1 MKRVIID
8 TNVLV
13 AANGGANTT
22 TSVDCQ
28 AKCVE
33 FLNGFG
39 NQMCVRIDSSRLI
52 LGEYRRNIAYTKQ
65 GAGDRFFKKLNQQ
78 LGAYLCEQV
87 DITPTPP
94 GYAEGG
100 DFAEFPKDDPAL
112 QNFDDDDKKF
122 VAVALAQHPPP
133 PICHATDEDW
143 WKHEQTLRQYGVI
156 IDHLCPD
163 QAPPG
168 FGEGGK

>member
-13 AANGGANTT
+13 AANGADTE
-22 TSVDCQ
+22 TSLDCQ
-28 AKCVE
+28 IKCKE
-33 FLNGFG
+33 FLDGFG
-39 NQMCVRIDSSRLI
+39 IHICARIDLSGLI
-52 LGEYRRNIAYTKQ
+52 LEEYRRNTSPTKQ
-65 GAGDRFFKKLNQQ
+65 RAGDIFRKKLNDS
-78 LGAYLCEQV
+78 LGGDLCEMV
-87 DITPTPP
+87 DITPIPP
-94 GYAEGG
+94 DYTDGG
-100 DFAEFPKDDPAL
+100 DFAEFPDDPAL

-168 FGEGGK
+168 FGGDGK